1 VLTLARSLVSQNVP
15 ADQFLGSC
23 RRTNH
28 FWAVPGYAMASEP
41 QRRALRLLAASPDG
55 CMEDFLHVSGITTAT
70 LVTLV
75 NTGLA
80 AVTVEKRAQKLEAG
94 AANGCRPHGLRNRRS
109 LHRPGHQ
116 RCQGSRSAP
125 AIRCLVQAATRREFD
140 IVMAWSVDRL
150 SRSVTDLCT
159 FLTEIHALKIDL
171 YLHSQ
176 GLDTST
182 PMGKAMFQIAG
193 VFAEL
198 ERSIL
203 KERIMAGIARARDNG
218 TKSGKPIGRPRV
230 PPSVEAAI
238 AKALQQGK
246 HGIHKI
252 AAKHSVGV
260 GVVQRIKA
268 ALCFRLLGRA
278 QLQLIRSPRRF
289 KSPACRRL
297 ECHSQTDSGC
307 LRRR

>member
-1 VLTLARSLVSQNVP
+1 MEGGFNFP
-15 ADQFLGSC
+15 FGGDPEELG
-23 RRTNH
+23 
-28 FWAVPGYAMASEP
+28 V
-41 QRRALRLLAASPDG
+41 Q
-55 CMEDFLHVSGITTAT
+55 
-70 LVTLV
+70 VTEFV
-75 NTGLA
+75 DSW
-80 AVTVEKRAQKLEAG
+80 
-94 AANGCRPHGLRNRRS
+94 P
-109 LHRPGHQ
+109 
-116 RCQGSRSAP
+116 
-125 AIRCLVQAATRREFD
+125 TRQ
-140 IVMAWSVDRL
+140 
-150 SRSVTDLCT
+150 
-159 FLTEIHALKIDL
+159 IHALKIDL

-268 ALCFRLLGRA
+268 AL
-278 QLQLIRSPRRF
+278 
-289 KSPACRRL
+289 
-297 ECHSQTDSGC
+297 
-307 LRRR
+307 

>member
-1 VLTLARSLVSQNVP
+1 MNQDRELRTAAARMGCEIVAVYT
-15 ADQFLGSC
+15 DQGISGAKG
-23 RRTNH
+23 RDQR
-28 FWAVPGYAMASEP
+28 P
-41 QRRALRLLAASPDG
+41 QFDAL
-55 CMEDFLHVSGITTAT
+55 C
-70 LVTLV
+70 
-75 NTGLA
+75 
-80 AVTVEKRAQKLEAG
+80 K
-94 AANGCRPHGLRNRRS
+94 
-109 LHRPGHQ
+109 
-116 RCQGSRSAP
+116 
-125 AIRCLVQAATRREFD
+125 AATRREFD

-150 SRSVTDLCT
+150 SRSVTDLCN

-203 KERIMAGIARARDNG
+203 KERIMAGIARARDKG
-218 TKSGKPIGRPRV
+218 TKSGKPIGRPRI
-230 PPSVEAAI
+230 PASIESAI

-268 ALCFRLLGRA
+268 AL
-278 QLQLIRSPRRF
+278 
-289 KSPACRRL
+289 
-297 ECHSQTDSGC
+297 
-307 LRRR
+307 